1 MKMKLLNF
9 FATISVFSIM
19 LTSCGS
25 LINSPFAKRK
35 YTSGIFVNK
44 KEIRENTPKEAVSTN
59 LTQNKSNED
68 INRKNEYALVLKNK
82 EIIPS
87 SNELKKDIALKS
99 PKENKKLKS
108 EHKQFHFHFNSIL
121 KLNKGA
127 QANAPYEQKQII
139 NTTEQDNT
147 LLLIKI
153 IIAIFIPPLAVF
165 IHEKATTDFWI
176 DLILWLF
183 FGVGRVLPFFFGF
196 WGVAFI
202 YALFV
207 ILGLINLG

>member
-1 MKMKLLNF
+1 MKKKFLNLFAALIVLSLL
-9 FATISVFSIM
+9 FS
-19 LTSCGS
+19 SCGS
-25 LINSPFAKRK
+25 LVNSKFAKRK
-35 YTSGIFVNK
+35 YTAGIFINK
-44 KEIRENTPKEAVSTN
+44 KENIDQISKDTHATN
-59 LTQNKSNED
+59 LPQNEGKETVHNKS
-68 INRKNEYALVLKNK
+68 EYVLKPIDLEIIKTSNELNK
-82 EIIPS
+82 EIKLEKR
-87 SNELKKDIALKS
+87 NEI
-99 PKENKKLKS
+99 KKLSTK
-108 EHKQFHFHFNSIL
+108 NSNTDPRYNLTINI
-121 KLNKGA
+121 KKGR
-127 QANAPYEQKQII
+127 QAKAPYKDNQVES
-139 NTTEQDNT
+139 TTEQDNT

-207 ILGLINLG
+207 IMGLINLG